1 VCWNKRYTIKGLRLL
16 NVFFFNYLTLIG
28 IDLSINSPWMA
39 MPSNG
44 GKISKYEFQQEFS
57 VELLGNGILSRP
69 SL

>member
-1 VCWNKRYTIKGLRLL
+1 
-16 NVFFFNYLTLIG
+16 
-28 IDLSINSPWMA
+28 MA

-69 SL
+69 SLQGLINKP